1 MNKQITVPRTAGS
14 FPIQISEGRYD
25 VAFVVDVFD
34 DGHEVAKVAVYHDGS
49 AETVTVGPLYRNEDT
64 RWWRDLCTEV
74 AKAVAE

>member
-49 AETVTVGPLYRNEDT
+49 NYLIKNRTAST
-64 RWWRDLCTEV
+64 RSFGATILG
-74 AKAVAE
+74 